1 MSDSRESTF
10 RRAKV
15 VLLIS
20 GMREN
25 ACRVKVEE
33 ALSRI
38 AGVID
43 VGVSLMR
50 AGGVVEYQTPCT
62 EGELLRAV
70 ERAGFTATVSKEYAA

>member
-1 MSDSRESTF
+1 MSDSQGSTF

-25 ACRVKVEE
+25 ACREKVEE
-33 ALSRI
+33 ALGRI
-38 AGVID
+38 TGVID

-50 AGGVVEYQTPCT
+50 GGGVVEFQSPCT
-62 EGELLRAV
+62 EEDLIRAV
-70 ERAGFTATVSKEYAA
+70 D